1 MGPYTHGHKCA
12 ETIGTQIGTKS
23 LALAPALFYLYLFTL
38 APTIA
43 YAFTLHRYEVPRHS
57 ALFASHKNGPQNHVG
72 SIQYSLSELQVFLV
86 NVW

>member
-1 MGPYTHGHKCA
+1 MHMGPYTHDHKFA

-43 YAFTLHRYEVPRHS
+43 LAFTLHRCQELRHS
-57 ALFASHKNGPQNHVG
+57 ALFASHSLEVHPLTQHG
-72 SIQYSLSELQVFLV
+72 STV
-86 NVW
+86 